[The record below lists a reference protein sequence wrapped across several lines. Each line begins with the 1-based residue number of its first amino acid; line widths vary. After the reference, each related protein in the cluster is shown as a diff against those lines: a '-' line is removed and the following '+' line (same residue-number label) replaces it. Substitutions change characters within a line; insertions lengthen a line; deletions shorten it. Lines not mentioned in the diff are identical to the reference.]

1 MKDIMGM
8 MKQAQELQSRM
19 QRVQDDLAAAEVE
32 GRAGGGLVRLTLDGK
47 GQMKRI
53 VIDPSLMKAEETEVL
68 EDLILAASQDAKT
81 KVEALMQAK
90 MKEATGG
97 LALPP
102 GLSNL
107 F

>member
-8 MKQAQELQSRM
+8 MKQAQQLQARM
-19 QRVQDDLAAAEVE
+19 QQMQEELGAAEVE
-32 GRAGGGLVRLTLDGK
+32 GRSGGGLVSLTLDGK
-47 GQMKRI
+47 GQIKR
-53 VIDPSLMKAEETEVL
+53 VKIDPSLMRPDETEIL
-68 EDLILAASQDAKT
+68 EDLILAAGQDAKV
-81 KVEALMQAK
+81 KVENLMADK

-102 GLSNL
+102 GMKL